1 MQGGS
6 DFPVSRLSCNVLKN
20 VGFRKNAYL
29 EKETMMKLT
38 TSGRAR
44 LYAIT
49 STSCIVWLIQSVIEA
64 NEDGTLFSY
73 ATIILSLCLVF
84 VSGYCAFNAIR
95 DWNVK
100 DNESKHKSE

>member
-1 MQGGS
+1 
-6 DFPVSRLSCNVLKN
+6 
-20 VGFRKNAYL
+20 
-29 EKETMMKLT
+29 MKLT

-49 STSCIVWLIQSVIEA
+49 SASCIIWLVQSVIEA

-95 DWNVK
+95 DWNLK

>member
-1 MQGGS
+1 
-6 DFPVSRLSCNVLKN
+6 
-20 VGFRKNAYL
+20 
-29 EKETMMKLT
+29 MKLT

-49 STSCIVWLIQSVIEA
+49 SASCIIWLVQSVIEA

-100 DNESKHKSE
+100 ITSRSISLSEGPSSGLIASKNSR

>member
-1 MQGGS
+1 
-6 DFPVSRLSCNVLKN
+6 
-20 VGFRKNAYL
+20 
-29 EKETMMKLT
+29 MKLT

-49 STSCIVWLIQSVIEA
+49 SASCIIWLVQSVIEA

-84 VSGYCAFNAIR
+84 VS
-95 DWNVK
+95 
-100 DNESKHKSE
+100 